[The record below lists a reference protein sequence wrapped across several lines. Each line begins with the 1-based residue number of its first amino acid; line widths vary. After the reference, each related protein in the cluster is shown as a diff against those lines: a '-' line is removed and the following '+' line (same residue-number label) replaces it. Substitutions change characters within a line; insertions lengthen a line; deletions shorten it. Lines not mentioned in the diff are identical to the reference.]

1 MPKMLL
7 IILTQLFNTLKLVI
21 ITSATTQSV
30 LAEMTDMHTLS
41 MLNLAFHYFGFFG
54 ASCSPF

>member
-1 MPKMLL
+1 MLL